1 MNNNTIAG
9 IFLLLCQFIFAQQSE
24 THQDTLF
31 VYGSDAG
38 HLSKYVFYHVD
49 ETNNATPEKID
60 WLHRND
66 KLKRWELNETLNLGL
81 NPHPLWLYLNVKHL
95 GELPQ
100 KYWWNLYSHADAVYV
115 YEKNEDGKGWLLYDV
130 LSYDTPL
137 SERTVKTRFLAT
149 EFTFN
154 PNEGKVILLKIKNLR
169 HSQYAVTDFTTPVSN
184 LLWEKEFYWNIGF
197 FVGCFALIGLLSL
210 CIGFFTKQLAFIRY
224 CGYLFFIILLLLSE
238 ELLITVTEWPILFEL
253 LKRVHAL
260 PIAIIAV
267 GLHFYILKFIVQS
280 QFKNDSLIKRLS
292 KIINAGILFGV
303 IFLATYFFFKNYF
316 TFERAFFIYLWHT
329 AIAIAILML
338 LLTSA
343 MVFVALNTKRMWWI
357 GLLVAL
363 VLLYFNP
370 VGYFLNYSGLIPY
383 YKVTYP
389 NYFYA
394 QLCLE
399 FLFLGG
405 LITWRYQ
412 RTVITN
418 YSLLQ
423 EKALKE
429 EQDLQRALDIQ
440 QTERRQIARDLHD
453 NLGATLS
460 VIKLVITNSYR
471 EDYNLIK
478 MITRANDDLRHFFSQ
493 LYVIKNDKL
502 DLFKQL
508 EEKIDEFNK
517 VGAIHFVWIKVGNP
531 LAVSVSISES
541 VFLIASE
548 LLSNALKHSHANEV
562 TLQLLIETDQLQ
574 LVYEDDGK
582 GFDAEKSN
590 SKGMGMR
597 NINTRVHQWDGEIY
611 ISSNKLG
618 TTIIITIPL

>member
-1 MNNNTIAG
+1 MNNNIVAAL
-9 IFLLLCQFIFAQQSE
+9 FLLLCQLIFAQQPE

-38 HLSKYVFYHVD
+38 HLSKYVYYHVD
-49 ETNNATPEKID
+49 ETDDATPEKID
-60 WLHRND
+60 ELHRNG
-66 KLKRWELNETLNLGL
+66 KLQRWELNETLNLGL
-81 NPHPLWLYLNVKHL
+81 NPHPLWLRLDVKHI

-100 KYWWNLYSHADAVYV
+100 TYWWNLYSHADSVYV
-115 YEKNEDGKGWLLYDV
+115 YEKNKHTKVWQLYDV
-130 LSYDTPL
+130 LSYETPL
-137 SERTVKTRFLAT
+137 SERTVKTRFLAA
-149 EFTFN
+149 EFDFK
-154 PNEGKVILLKIKNLR
+154 PNESKVILLKIKNVR
-169 HSQYAVTDFTTPVSN
+169 HSQHAVTDFTTPVSN
-184 LLWEKEFYWNIGF
+184 LLWEKGFYWNIGF
-197 FVGCFALIGLLSL
+197 FVGCFTLISLLSL

-224 CGYLFFIILLLLSE
+224 CGYLLFIILLLLSE
-238 ELLITVTEWPILFEL
+238 ELLITVAEWPVVFEF

-280 QFKNDSLIKRLS
+280 QFKNDRLINLLS
-292 KIINAGILFGV
+292 NIINAGIIFGV
-303 IFLATYFFFKNYF
+303 IFLTGYFFFKSYF
-316 TFERAFFIYLWHT
+316 TFEHAFFIYLWHI

-343 MVFVALNTKRMWWI
+343 MVFIAFNTKRMWWF

-389 NYFYA
+389 NYFYV

-412 RTVITN
+412 RTVVTN
-418 YSLLQ
+418 YRLLQ
-423 EKALKE
+423 EKALQE
-429 EQDLQRALDIQ
+429 EQDLQRALEIQ
-440 QTERRQIARDLHD
+440 QAERQQIARDLHD

-460 VIKLVITNSYR
+460 VIKLIITNSYR
-471 EDYNLIK
+471 EDRNLTK

-493 LYVIKNDKL
+493 LYVIQSNKP

-508 EEKIDEFNK
+508 EEKIKELNK
-517 VGAIHFVWIKVGNP
+517 IGSIQFSWIKVGNP
-531 LAVSVSISES
+531 SIISTDISDS
-541 VFLIASE
+541 VFLMASE
-548 LLSNALKHSHANEV
+548 LLSNALKHSYANEV
-562 TLQLLIETDQLQ
+562 TLQLLIESDQLQ
-574 LVYEDDGK
+574 LMYEDNGK
-582 GFDAEKSN
+582 GFNSEKSN
-590 SKGMGMR
+590 PKGMGMT
-597 NINTRVHQWDGEIY
+597 NINTRVQQWNGEIY
-611 ISSNKLG
+611 VSSNKLG